1 MAATRADGI
10 VAGSG
15 VATANNPGRP
25 SIASNGVAIEEPPT
39 PNRPISKP
47 ITAPATTK
55 TGQGAIEE
63 MLPKLKRHHQHWLR
77 SVATAVNQQRR
88 RDWVNEDERHHSAE
102 RNPVSPERGTLPIE
116 HTKLIN
122 ALDRPTITFSRL
134 VPNPWPCKK
143 TKFHAHT
150 GTTPCEESLNVV
162 ADQEFL
168 SKHHLVDRRA
178 VRRCLGCD

>member
-25 SIASNGVAIEEPPT
+25 STASSGVAIEEPPT

-63 MLPKLKRHHQHWLR
+63 MLPKLK
-77 SVATAVNQQRR
+77 
-88 RDWVNEDERHHSAE
+88 
-102 RNPVSPERGTLPIE
+102 
-116 HTKLIN
+116 
-122 ALDRPTITFSRL
+122 
-134 VPNPWPCKK
+134 
-143 TKFHAHT
+143 
-150 GTTPCEESLNVV
+150 
-162 ADQEFL
+162 
-168 SKHHLVDRRA
+168 
-178 VRRCLGCD
+178 